1 MKDLSKPF
9 GLILL
14 FLTLMGFWLVQP
26 VNAARFSHIVHDKN
40 SVSECSRCHIP
51 GATSIIPAR
60 TICNEC
66 HQENEIEE
74 TVLGPAK
81 THTPLWVKQHG
92 VDSQSLRA
100 QCSQCHSISFCV
112 DRHKGGELGIDLKK
126 RTVRMDTVPETHTSR
141 FRVVHPLKA
150 TAEQIQKCYTCH
162 ARSDCTDCHESYRQK
177 YLVTG
182 REIVSHQKNWQ
193 TLIARADV
201 PDHTP
206 FNLNQCQDCHP
217 GGALSS
223 DQWSRDHAKEARRT
237 LGSCQSCHPD
247 GDACLACHSARTGL
261 MVSPHPSNWRKIQQ
275 KFKKESPEVCD
286 KCH

>member
-1 MKDLSKPF
+1 MKDLTKLFVFVFPV
-9 GLILL
+9 L
-14 FLTLMGFWLVQP
+14 FLTAFWPVQP

-40 SVSECSRCHIP
+40 QVSKCSRCHIP
-51 GATSIIPAR
+51 GAISIIPERA
-60 TICNEC
+60 ICGEC
-66 HQENEIEE
+66 HEASEIEE

-92 VDSQSLRA
+92 TDSQSAGA
-100 QCSQCHSISFCV
+100 QCSGCHSISFCV
-112 DRHKGGELGIDLKK
+112 DCHKGGELGVDLKK
-126 RTVRMDTVPETHTSR
+126 RPVRMNTVPDTHTSR

-150 TAEQIQKCYTCH
+150 TAEQIEKCYTCH
-162 ARSDCTDCHESYRQK
+162 TRSDCVDCHESYRQK

-201 PDHTP
+201 PDHTA
-206 FNLNQCQDCHP
+206 FNLNQCQGCHP

-223 DQWSRDHAKEARRT
+223 DQWSRGHAKEARRT
-237 LGSCQSCHPD
+237 LGSCQTCHPD

-261 MVSPHPSNWRKIQQ
+261 MVSPHPSNWRRIQQ